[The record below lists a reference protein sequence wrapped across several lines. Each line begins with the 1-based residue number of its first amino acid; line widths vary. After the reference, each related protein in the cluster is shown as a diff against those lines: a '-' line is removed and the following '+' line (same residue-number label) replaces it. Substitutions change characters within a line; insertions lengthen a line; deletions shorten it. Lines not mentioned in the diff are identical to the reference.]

1 MLRITLGVLFL
12 ALSTQGH
19 AETLINTEKLVQAEG
34 LVNLVSINYGQEQNW
49 VKLKER
55 VMPNYPKPLAR
66 YGNHG
71 MVMLKV
77 KLNAD
82 ASEIL
87 QIDTVASDH
96 PLFER
101 EAVRAMLKSQFTWS
115 GPESNTEPVQV
126 FAPMRFIIAESQ
138 GSVIP
143 GMSVKPFT
151 FPKKSSSKLP
161 EDLQYDVAPE
171 VLIAAAPIYPFE
183 LLQKKVT
190 GEATIS
196 AVVDPEGNIQQV
208 KILKSSHE
216 AFGLSAKAMME
227 AWKLKP
233 AQRNKQATWTVFSMV
248 KKFDLGD
255 RDVDL
260 SEQSKLILEQW
271 KKGKEK
277 FYTLSELDHIP
288 KALYR
293 PQPVFPPALAPVE
306 RNYDE
311 GKVMV
316 KFFVDEQGMVHLPQI
331 VSSQQNDLAW
341 AALTAVGR
349 WQFEPPTV
357 NKVPVKAILQLP
369 ISFTR
374 PAPEVND
381 ELLRAIATIADEGL
395 SPRQLGRNNAE
406 APAVPEAA
414 PEAPLVELLP

>member
-1 MLRITLGVLFL
+1 MLRITLGVLLL
-12 ALSTQGH
+12 ALSIQGH
-19 AETLINTEKLVQAEG
+19 TTELADIVQGHELKVTNMVGYKNKVTPKYPQQLVH
-34 LVNLVSINYGQEQNW
+34 
-49 VKLKER
+49 
-55 VMPNYPKPLAR
+55 

-71 MVMLKV
+71 LVVLDV
-77 KLNAD
+77 HLSAD

-87 QIDTVASDH
+87 EVNTLLSDH

-101 EAVRAMLKSQFTWS
+101 EAVRAILKSQFTVLPPTRFTTS
-115 GPESNTEPVQV
+115 FKIKAPVRFSIVEP
-126 FAPMRFIIAESQ
+126 Q
-138 GSVIP
+138 GSLMP
-143 GMSVKPFT
+143 NTSVKPFK

-190 GEATIS
+190 GEATIW

-208 KILKSSHE
+208 KVLSSSHE

-227 AWKLKP
+227 SWKLKP
-233 AQRNKQATWTVFSMV
+233 AQRNKQATWTVFNMV
-248 KKFDLGD
+248 KKFDLSD

-271 KKGKEK
+271 KKGKAK
-277 FYTLSELDHIP
+277 FYTLSELDRVP
-288 KALYR
+288 KALYH
-293 PQPVFPPALAPVE
+293 PQPVIPPALPPVE
-306 RNYDE
+306 RNFDE

-316 KFFVDEQGMVHLPQI
+316 KFFVDDQGMVHLPQI

-395 SPRQLGRNNAE
+395 SPRQLGPDNAE
-406 APAVPEAA
+406 SSALPEAA
-414 PEAPLVELLP
+414 PEAPAEVPLVELLP